1 MGPILMLSLGRDPTV
16 SDACLNNICYRQLRH
31 VPNRLVSRELSFKE
45 MSLSFFLSFFL
56 SISLSLKMFKAVK
69 DFRRR
74 TKTELIFEDSQ
85 CDQMME

>member
-45 MSLSFFLSFFL
+45 MSLSFFLS
-56 SISLSLKMFKAVK
+56 ISLSLKMFKAVK